1 MRLNAIQRVIIL
13 VGVAVFVLMGLLPPW
28 TYGGVVPAGYRFIAS
43 PPKTEGFWGVKID
56 MSRLLIQWAVTI
68 AASGVGVLV
77 TAKRKDEQNS

>member
-13 VGVAVFVLMGLLPPW
+13 VGVAVFVLMGLFPPW
-28 TYGGVVPAGYRFIAS
+28 KFVGGGWEEPARYHFIAS
-43 PPKTEGFWGVKID
+43 PPEGFCKID

-68 AASGVGVLV
+68 AASGVAVLV